1 MDYSSL
7 VWKRPLSHCVIA
19 AESRFYTC
27 KMTSL
32 SEKLICWYNAEIYY
46 RQHMNCCIFFSCEM
60 VNIPWAR
67 TFAGKALSS
76 VAVPPALTSILEVDA
91 RLSVWIPIVAPFEM
105 REEMHISSWSYYCFI
120 IILIMLLL
128 LLAWL
133 FSIEY
138 CFYHLG
144 LIPFKQY
151 PTLFF
156 SNLASGR
163 NPPNPAIWLVPR
175 AGGYFTIL
183 PANQGAIV
191 GSFIHEFVC
200 CLWMS
205 KNRHFQTIQNSGH
218 INFIPELW
226 QPFAKICSF

>member
-7 VWKRPLSHCVIA
+7 VWKRPLSHGAIA

-46 RQHMNCCIFFSCEM
+46 RQYMNCCIFFSCEM

-67 TFAGKALSS
+67 TSAGKALSS
-76 VAVPPALTSILEVDA
+76 VAVPPALTSILDVDA
-91 RLSVWIPIVAPFEM
+91 RLSVWVSIVAPFEM
-105 REEMHISSWSYYCFI
+105 REKMHISIWSYYCFI

-133 FSIEY
+133 FSIDY
-138 CFYHLG
+138 CFYHLV
-144 LIPFKQY
+144 LISFKQY
-151 PTLFF
+151 TTLFF
-156 SNLASGR
+156 SKLASGR

-175 AGGYFTIL
+175 AGGGIL
-183 PANQGAIV
+183 RSCPLARAQSLAA
-191 GSFIHEFVC
+191 SFASLFVVC
-200 CLWMS
+200 EWA
-205 KNRHFQTIQNSGH
+205 KTGIFK
-218 INFIPELW
+218 
-226 QPFAKICSF
+226 PFFF

>member
-1 MDYSSL
+1 MDYPSL
-7 VWKRPLSHCVIA
+7 VWKRPLSHCAIA

-32 SEKLICWYNAEIYY
+32 SEKLICWYSAEIYY
-46 RQHMNCCIFFSCEM
+46 RQYMNCCIFFSCEM

-91 RLSVWIPIVAPFEM
+91 RLSVWIPIVAPFER
-105 REEMHISSWSYYCFI
+105 REKMHISSWNYYCFI

-138 CFYHLG
+138 CFYHLV
-144 LIPFKQY
+144 LISFKQY
-151 PTLFF
+151 TTLFF
-156 SNLASGR
+156 SKLASGR

-175 AGGYFTIL
+175 AGGGGGGNFTIL
-183 PANQGAIV
+183 PANPGAIA
-191 GSFIHEFVC
+191 GSFIHEFLC

-205 KNRHFQTIQNSGH
+205 KNRQFQTI
-218 INFIPELW
+218 FLLKL
-226 QPFAKICSF
+226 ALLLALAR